1 MELPFTVEAFY
12 GVFRDY
18 NEAVWPVQILLNAGA
33 LAALVL
39 VVRRRRW
46 SDVGVVL
53 ILAFLWAW
61 LAFAYHLAFFT
72 RINPL
77 AYVFSGVSLTAAL
90 VLLWEGVVCGKLRF
104 VWTPGGRA
112 TIGCMLIVFALVV
125 YPVWSWYAGHPYP
138 TMPTF
143 GLPCPT
149 TIFTIGML
157 AFLARPYPR
166 SVLVVPV
173 LWCFMGGQAAV
184 LLDVP
189 QDYALFVAG
198 VIGLSWLVRS

>member
-1 MELPFTVEAFY
+1 MELPFAAEAFY

-18 NEAVWPVQILLNAGA
+18 NEAVWPMQMLLNAGA

-39 VVRRRRW
+39 VVRRRSW

-61 LAFAYHLAFFT
+61 LAIAYHLAFFA

-77 AYVFSGVSLTAAL
+77 AYVFSGVSLTGAL
-90 VLLWEGVVCGKLRF
+90 IFLWEGAVRRRLQF
-104 VWTPGGRA
+104 VWAPGARRTSGS
-112 TIGCMLIVFALVV
+112 LLVVFALVV
-125 YPVWSWYAGHPYP
+125 YPVWSWYTGHPYP

-149 TIFTIGML
+149 TISTIGML

-166 SVLVVPV
+166 SVFVVPV
-173 LWCFMGGQAAV
+173 LWCFVGGQAAV

-189 QDYALFVAG
+189 QDYALFVSG
-198 VIGLSWLVRS
+198 VMGLGWLLRS